1 MELSAAVGF
10 LRGIHFI
17 KITARFRRGMAG
29 RQRLINI
36 ARRHG
41 VNNIGSL
48 NLIIR
53 KDSQHAACAAV
64 IGGDDGITPRC
75 WVINS
80 AEKTL
85 FSIARYAV
93 PVSIL
98 LAGSNKKLRL
108 GVPDFP

>member
-1 MELSAAVGF
+1 
-10 LRGIHFI
+10 
-17 KITARFRRGMAG
+17 MAG

-80 AEKTL
+80 AEINIVQHRQIRGAGIN
-85 FSIARYAV
+85 IAGRIKQETAARR
-93 PVSIL
+93 
-98 LAGSNKKLRL
+98 AGFPLRAEHI
-108 GVPDFP
+108 FPGSMLYHLH

>member
-64 IGGDDGITPRC
+64 IGGDDGCIDSLEVRKKPGGHWIIRDLMGLDL
-75 WVINS
+75 VG
-80 AEKTL
+80 
-85 FSIARYAV
+85 
-93 PVSIL
+93 
-98 LAGSNKKLRL
+98 LASL
-108 GVPDFP
+108 